1 MDGISVIICCYNSA
15 KRIPETLKHLS
26 QQQILGY
33 FQWEIILV
41 NNNSNDT
48 TVEVAMQE
56 WQSYN
61 SKVPFKILNVPEP
74 GKSYAIKAGVFEAK
88 YKYSIICDDDNWLSP
103 DYLQIAFE
111 LMESNSQIG
120 MLGGQGIAAC
130 EINPPE
136 WFQNKK
142 SDYAVGKQGLES
154 GDITSRYYLWGAGVV
169 FRTNVLIQIY
179 NSGIKSLLTCR
190 KGNELTSGGDSEIS
204 AWFILVGYKLWYDSG
219 LIFRHYIPKERLT
232 EDYVNRLQE
241 GFDLASINLICY
253 NKLIKY
259 KQLTFQGKFYLL
271 IKSLLLIILACIY
284 PNRYKSQC
292 SENLSNIQLVMGGK
306 IIFNADM
313 AVVQNMLR
321 VPLKKLRIRR

>member
-26 QQQILGY
+26 QQQILTY
-33 FQWEIILV
+33 FPWEIILV

-48 TVEVAMQE
+48 TVEVATQE

-61 SKVPFKILNVPEP
+61 SNVLFKILNVPEP

-111 LMESNSQIG
+111 IMESNSQIG

-136 WFQNKK
+136 WFENKK

-169 FRTNVLIQIY
+169 FRTDILFQIY

-204 AWFILVGYKLWYDSG
+204 AWFILVGYKLWYDSR

-241 GFDLASINLICY
+241 GFDLASVKLIYY

-259 KQLTFQGKFYLL
+259 EQLTLHGKFCLL
-271 IKSLLLIILACIY
+271 IKSLLKIIFAYII
-284 PNRYKSQC
+284 PKRYKSLY
-292 SENLSNIQLVMGGK
+292 SENLLNIQLISAGK
-306 IIFNADM
+306 IFFNADM
-313 AVVQNMLR
+313 AVVQNMIR
-321 VPLKKLRIRR
+321 IPLKKLKIRQ